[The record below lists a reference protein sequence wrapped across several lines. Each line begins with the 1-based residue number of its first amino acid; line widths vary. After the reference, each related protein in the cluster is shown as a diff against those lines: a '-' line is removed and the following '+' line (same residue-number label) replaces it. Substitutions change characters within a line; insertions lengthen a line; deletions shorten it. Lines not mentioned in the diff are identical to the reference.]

1 MNKNQTFKF
10 KWKNIIITWL
20 IISCLLCEWS
30 DPWIMVTRADEIS
43 SVSLDYVSDVTI
55 HTSGSTLRLYGS
67 QGKTYCVPVHIMA
80 DCTIILDHIHNET
93 DLMVEAGHS
102 VTIVLYGSSHISN
115 ISAIGGPETH
125 LTIKG
130 GTTDAMLTTNRIACA
145 REGTTET
152 GADLEIISCIVM
164 CQYLGCG
171 MDGVD
176 ASYVDGSATMANAA
190 PGSNASQHVTIRS
203 SQLTVNGSI
212 ACGGNG
218 VESQGTWSANASD
231 GGTAGNVFVDNSRV
245 SVGGNIAVG
254 GKGGDGEIG
263 TRFYDH
269 ASGVTQ
275 SSCPVKIQNHSYVS
289 VAGSVASQ
297 QDLPHASK
305 NGTQQGLHGVR
316 VDVTDSTLIAKDI
329 ANGGKGHQVIRSD
342 TAVYGSG
349 TNYDVA
355 GTAGGN
361 GGIIYAEHAVI
372 ECDTAVCGAN
382 AGDYTSYKIS
392 AYGDYSGDYESVYH
406 PLDGNGG
413 VIYSNNSDWT
423 IRSYAGAKGDRW
435 NDYAN
440 PSVYN
445 EQKFTGGTLNGIVHG
460 SVITTDITSILSGGF
475 EPAVEIRNSE
485 EMSCSKCL
493 LKTDS
498 SLAGNS
504 VTVQANDLSGS
515 VRLNE
520 KGQLYTYLAIGKQH
534 IELAGTQPYTANIRV
549 KRSSALNEFQ
559 LNAYGR
565 LNMEYDD
572 VTINADSYH
581 YLDETYNYNGTYLVS
596 GNGPSRKLVVEAGEH
611 LLVFQKT
618 QLDTLEIKGNSI
630 VTIRL
635 NDEIRIRQILVSN
648 DATLII
654 EGEEYLDYVICQ
666 GILHKNDGSRLYP
679 FTFTLDHP
687 GNYQLCFNEKQ
698 IVLSPEDQEIHLLL
712 PEGACRIDL
721 KTTQFV
727 FRGECRIDQ
736 PQHIYQSDLM
746 LWLDCSQAPI
756 IIEESRVLSGNETV
770 STQADI
776 CLTQSGAVNTISVK
790 KKDAVLWLDNMPV
803 DTQLYIP
810 QDFSGE
816 IRDLAGTPIRLVT
829 IHTEKA
835 AYPVTFELDGMTYHV
850 ETNEMGYFTFLATI
864 GSHQFRWS
872 IDDNSYWISPEL
884 YVSAEDQKND
894 FTMKN
899 MADHDPAL
907 DIVEPEPNPEPT
919 DQDPS
924 NPTPEPAGPD
934 NTDSEN
940 TDLGN
945 TEPANPDLDHTD
957 PDIPKTDDTETGN
970 TKTDHT
976 DSDSTQP
983 STDTDQPDSS
993 GSLEADQGTS
1003 GSDSSSSSDSS
1014 SCSDSSNGSDSS
1026 SCSNRSDSSAS
1037 GSDSGW
1043 DSGSGTGGTNRVL
1056 SGGGGNTTVD
1066 GNTQA
1071 DLDKQNQTDSSATS
1085 SHLPEL
1091 NIKINEK
1098 KIYLLNCEQNDD
1110 TIHITKKNILFKIK
1124 MQEGVTYQYKIVY
1137 PDKNDK
1143 KSHWVTIKS
1152 PSIKIA
1158 PDKKETQK
1166 MYVIFRAKNADGI
1179 QQKKTSCFL
1188 IDKNAPVISGIRHL
1202 HFYKNKRKIR
1212 ISDNN
1217 GLRSIFLNGKK
1228 MKSSFTVK
1236 KRGVYLLKAVD
1247 AAGNCRLRVF
1257 AIW

>member
-1 MNKNQTFKF
+1 MNKNQIFKF
-10 KWKNIIITWL
+10 KWKNIIITLL
-20 IISCLLCEWS
+20 IISCLLCELS

-67 QGKTYCVPVHIMA
+67 QGKSYRVPVHIMA
-80 DCTIILDHIHNET
+80 DCTIILDHMNNEM
-93 DLMVEAGHS
+93 DLTVAAGHS
-102 VTIVLYGSSHISN
+102 VTIVLYGSNHINN
-115 ISAIGGPETH
+115 IAAVGGPETH
-125 LTIKG
+125 LTMKG
-130 GTTDAMLTTNRIACA
+130 GTADAMLTTNRIACA

-152 GADLEIISCIVM
+152 GADIEIISSIIM
-164 CQYLGCG
+164 CQDLGCG

-190 PGSNASQHVTIRS
+190 PGSNASQHVSIIS

-231 GGTAGNVFVDNSRV
+231 GGTAGNVFIDNSRV

-254 GKGGDGEIG
+254 GTGGDGKIG

-269 ASGVTQ
+269 VSGMTQ

-289 VAGSVASQ
+289 AAGSVAGQ
-297 QDLPHASK
+297 PDLPHASK

-316 VDVTDSTLIAKDI
+316 VDVTDSTLLAKDI
-329 ANGGKGHQVIRSD
+329 ASGGKGHQIIRSD

-361 GGIIYAEHAVI
+361 GGTIYAEHAVI

-382 AGDYTSYKIS
+382 AGDYASYKIS

-423 IRSYAGAKGDRW
+423 IRSYAGEKGDRW
-435 NDYAN
+435 DDYAN

-445 EQKFTGGTLNGIVHG
+445 EQKFIGGTLNGIVRG

-485 EMSCSKCL
+485 EMSCAKCL
-493 LKTDS
+493 LKTDH

-504 VTVQANDLSGS
+504 VTVQANELSGS

-534 IELAGTQPYTANIRV
+534 IELTGTQPYTANIRV

-572 VTINADSYH
+572 AAINADSYH

-635 NDEIRIRQILVSN
+635 NDEVRIRQILVSN

-654 EGEEYLDYVICQ
+654 EGEEYLEYVICQ
-666 GILHKNDGSRLYP
+666 GILHKNDGTRLFP
-679 FTFTLDHP
+679 ITFTLDHP
-687 GNYQLCFNEKQ
+687 NHYQLCLNEKQ
-698 IVLSPEDQEIHLLL
+698 IVLSPQDQEIHLLL

-721 KTTQFV
+721 TTNQFV
-727 FRGECRIDQ
+727 FRGECWLDQ

-746 LWLDCSQAPI
+746 LWIDCSQAPV
-756 IIEESRVLSGNETV
+756 IIEESRVLSGDGAV

-776 CLTQSGAVNTISVK
+776 CLTQSGSVNTISVK
-790 KKDAVLWLDNMPV
+790 KKDAVLWLDQMPV

-816 IRDLAGTPIRLVT
+816 IRDRAGTPIRLVT
-829 IHTEKA
+829 IHTQKA

-850 ETNEMGYFTFLATI
+850 ETNEEGCFTFLATI
-864 GSHQFRWS
+864 GTHQFRWS
-872 IDDNSYWISPEL
+872 IDDNSYWISPKL

-894 FTMKN
+894 FTMDN
-899 MADHDPAL
+899 MTDHDPDL
-907 DIVEPEPNPEPT
+907 DIIEPEPNPEPT
-919 DQDPS
+919 DPDQP
-924 NPTPEPAGPD
+924 NPVPEPTEPD
-934 NTDSEN
+934 NPDSGNTDS
-940 TDLGN
+940 GS
-945 TEPANPDLDHTD
+945 TEPANPDSNHPEPGTTE
-957 PDIPKTDDTETGN
+957 TDDTKTGNTETGNMETGNTETGN

-976 DSDSTQP
+976 DSTQP
-983 STDTDQPDSS
+983 STDTDQ
-993 GSLEADQGTS
+993 
-1003 GSDSSSSSDSS
+1003 SDSSSSAEADPGTSGSGNSNSSNSSNSSDSS
-1014 SCSDSSNGSDSS
+1014 T
-1026 SCSNRSDSSAS
+1026 
-1037 GSDSGW
+1037 
-1043 DSGSGTGGTNRVL
+1043 SGTGGTNRVL
-1056 SGGGGNTTVD
+1056 PGGGGNTTVA

-1071 DLDKQNQTDSSATS
+1071 DLDKQNQTDSSDTS
-1085 SHLPEL
+1085 SHVPEL

-1098 KIYLLNCEQNDD
+1098 KIYLLDCEQNDD
-1110 TIHITKKNILFKIK
+1110 TIHITKNNIRFKLE
-1124 MQEGVTYQYKIVY
+1124 MQEGVTYRYKIVY

-1143 KSHWVTIKS
+1143 KPHWVTIKS

-1166 MYVIFRAKNADGI
+1166 MYVIFQAKNADGI

-1188 IDKNAPVISGIRHL
+1188 IDQNAPVISGIRHL
-1202 HFYKNKRKIR
+1202 HFYKNKRNIR

-1217 GLRSIFLNGKK
+1217 GLRSIILNGKK

-1247 AAGNCRLRVF
+1247 AAGNYRLRVF